1 MDGGS
6 RKVTK
11 GHERLN
17 RKQGSGGLGCRVMR
31 RASCGASTP
40 RHFSCGRV
48 GRGGNE
54 CLPSCFHISSFYSS
68 LTHFLFSSPL
78 PPPPPSLTCT
88 FLFSLPMSS
97 LLAWR
102 NVYSFCFH
110 ISRSLFWSGH
120 YKGYI
125 RLIFVIIFHVNIV
138 RYFVLKSV
146 IANFVDFMPE

>member
-68 LTHFLFSSPL
+68 LTPFLFSSPL
-78 PPPPPSLTCT
+78 PPPPPSLTSTFFIFSSHVQSLALKKCVF
-88 FLFSLPMSS
+88 FLFPH
-97 LLAWR
+97 
-102 NVYSFCFH
+102 FK
-110 ISRSLFWSGH
+110 IP
-120 YKGYI
+120 
-125 RLIFVIIFHVNIV
+125 
-138 RYFVLKSV
+138 VLKRALQGIYTAYFRNHFSREYSQ
-146 IANFVDFMPE
+146 IFRFKKCDCQFC